1 MIALCYSDFILIA
14 IYLNLKCENNVVK
27 TLTMKNLGVK
37 IVVKEQ
43 DEFVWSVKC
52 VICYSDTFV
61 YLIEVCSVPQ

>member
-1 MIALCYSDFILIA
+1 
-14 IYLNLKCENNVVK
+14 
-27 TLTMKNLGVK
+27 MKNLGVK

-61 YLIEVCSVPQ
+61 YLIDV

>member
-37 IVVKEQ
+37 IVVNEQ
-43 DEFVWSVKC
+43 DKFVYIVMC
-52 VICYSDTFV
+52 VICYSGTF
-61 YLIEVCSVPQ
+61 ERKEG